1 MTTVGT
7 PDLKVSSIMQAN
19 AMNSVLIENTDLD
32 SLQVW
37 FHGGYV
43 IHSDYI
49 HCCSVS
55 GDCFSLAL
63 EAQK

>member
-7 PDLKVSSIMQAN
+7 PDLTVSSIVQTN

-43 IHSDYI
+43 IRSDYI
-49 HCCSVS
+49 HCCFVS
-55 GDCFSLAL
+55 GDCFSPAL